1 MSFIVKK
8 EDLIGDLINCP
19 LNIAIRMVER
29 QVEQG
34 NKPDI
39 KVFQNHIS
47 AGRLSGGFDWNDTKE
62 GHTFWCDLFIKMRKG
77 EKELEALFADNVAI
91 KKHTVY
97 KTHLLDIGG
106 VKREITFCAFFDE
119 LTPRIGYSVLHP
131 NDVELKAKPNF
142 QEVSKRIAKGRAE
155 SDKTNLLPANAAISK
170 ELHSKQLLLCLI
182 DRVKWQLEKGKLI
195 IKGVR

>member
-8 EDLIGDLINCP
+8 EDLIGDLAKCP
-19 LNIAIRMVER
+19 LSVAIKMVER

-39 KVFQNHIS
+39 KVFQNKFS
-47 AGRLSGGFDWNDTKE
+47 AGKLNGGFDWSETKE
-62 GHTFWCDLFIKMRKG
+62 GYAFWCDICEKDK
-77 EKELEALFADNVAI
+77 KELEAWFPDNVAT
-91 KKHTVY
+91 KEHTVY

-106 VKREITFCAFFDE
+106 VKREITFCAFFDK
-119 LTPRIGYSVLHP
+119 LTPRVGYSVLHP

-142 QEVSKRIAKGRAE
+142 QEISKRIAKGRAE
-155 SDKTNLLPANAAISK
+155 SDKTNLLPEGVTISK